1 LRCLAFLPRAE
12 LYYILVV
19 YARAMTVTETHCGLP
34 PGPRAPAAV
43 NTVRLVQRPLQS
55 LLGWRERYGDV
66 FTVPLLVFGVGVYVS
81 DPSAIREM
89 LTGEQSDLHA
99 GEANAP
105 LSAVLGER
113 SVLTLDGREHLRQ
126 RKLLLPPFQG
136 SAIQNLRTVIR
147 DVAAGEIGRWREGE
161 RLVMRERMRALTFE
175 VVVRAVFGVTD
186 TDHIKRLRS
195 TLVSVLDM
203 QAVLFLPDMLRRDL
217 GRFSPWGRF
226 QHRLRA
232 ADALIY
238 EEIALRRSA
247 ADLEDRTDV
256 LSLLLRARDEH
267 DLPMTDVELRD
278 ELMTMLLAGHETT
291 ATGLA
296 FAFDLLLRNPRVHR
310 RLREELATGDDTYLD
325 AVVTE
330 TLRLRPVIDANAR
343 TLTKPRTIGGW
354 DLPAGVRVYPAIAVV
369 HLRDDLY
376 PQPHE
381 FRPERFIDG
390 EAESYAWLPFGGGI
404 RRCIGASLAQAEMAE
419 VIRTVV
425 SSVDLQP
432 TRPDLEPV
440 VMRGITL
447 VPKHGTPVVVGHI
460 DGKQLR
466 AVVGEYP
473 NRRPLGEIVK
483 GYDRVARLYSTLEPL
498 YLIFPPARRRAVA
511 ALGVK
516 AGDVVLEIGAGTG
529 RNLPYLVDAVGPTGA
544 VVAVDASEGMLAEA
558 RKLVERHGWS
568 NVQLFHQDAAELQ
581 LDRDVDAVLFS
592 LSYSVIPEPGPALA
606 RAWTLLRPAARLVVM
621 DMGLTDPRHRRAL
634 GLIAGLLEKLA
645 PGDPYSRPWD
655 DLAKYGPVATEH
667 FLLGLYYTC
676 TVQKTAE
683 Q

>member
-1 LRCLAFLPRAE
+1 
-12 LYYILVV
+12 
-19 YARAMTVTETHCGLP
+19 MTTAQDHHGLP
-34 PGPRAPAAV
+34 PGPPGPALV

-55 LLGWRERYGDV
+55 LLGWREQYGEA
-66 FTVPLLVFGVGVYVS
+66 FTVPLLVFGVGVYVC

-89 LTGEQSDLHA
+89 LTGDQSDLHA

-113 SVLTLDGREHLRQ
+113 SVLILDGREHLRQ

-136 SAIQNLRTVIR
+136 SAIQGFRTVIR
-147 DVAAGEIGRWREGE
+147 EVAEAEIGNWREGE
-161 RLVMRERMRALTFE
+161 RFVMRERMRALTFE
-175 VVVRAVFGVTD
+175 VIVRAVFGVTD
-186 TDHIKRLRS
+186 TGRIKRLRS
-195 TLVSVLDM
+195 ALVSVLDM
-203 QAVLFLPDMLRRDL
+203 QAVLFLPNPLRSDL
-217 GRFSPWGRF
+217 GRFSPWGQF
-226 QHRLRA
+226 QRRLRA

-238 EEIALRRSA
+238 EEIARRRA
-247 ADLEDRTDV
+247 APDLGDRTDV
-256 LSLLLRARDEH
+256 LSLLLRARDE
-267 DLPMTDVELRD
+267 DDRPMSDAELRD
-278 ELMTMLLAGHETT
+278 ELMTLLLAGHETT

-296 FAFDLLLRNPRVHR
+296 FAFDLLLRNPRVLG
-310 RLREELATGDDTYLD
+310 RLREELAAGEDAYLD
-325 AVVTE
+325 AAVTE

-343 TLTKPRTIGGW
+343 TLTRPRTIAGW
-354 DLPAGVRVYPAIAVV
+354 DLPAGIRVYPAIAVV
-369 HLRDDLY
+369 HLREDLY

-390 EAESYAWLPFGGGI
+390 DAESYAWLPFGGGI

-432 TRPDLEPV
+432 ARSDPEPV

-447 VPKHGTPVVVGHI
+447 VPRHGTPVVVGHI
-460 DGKQLR
+460 DGR
-466 AVVGEYP
+466 RPRTPAGEYP
-473 NRRPLGEIVK
+473 NRRPLAEIVE

-511 ALGVK
+511 ALDVK
-516 AGDVVLEIGAGTG
+516 AGEVVLEIGAGSG

-544 VVAVDASEGMLAEA
+544 VLAVDASEGMLAQA

-568 NVQLFHQDAAELQ
+568 NVQLLRQDAAQLR
-581 LDRDVDAVLFS
+581 LDRDVDGVLFS
-592 LSYSVIPEPGPALA
+592 LSYSVLPQPAPALA
-606 RAWTLLRPAARLVVM
+606 RAWRLLRPAARLVVM

-634 GLIAGLLEKLA
+634 GLIARLLGKLA

-655 DLAKYGPVATEH
+655 DLAHYGPVACER
-667 FLLGLYYTC
+667 FLLGLYYVC
-676 TVQKTAE
+676 TVEKTSE
-683 Q
+683 D